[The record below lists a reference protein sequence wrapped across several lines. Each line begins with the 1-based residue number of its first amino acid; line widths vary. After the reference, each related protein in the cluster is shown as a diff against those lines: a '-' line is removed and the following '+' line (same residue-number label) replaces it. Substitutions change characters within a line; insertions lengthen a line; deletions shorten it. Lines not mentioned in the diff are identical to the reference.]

1 MMIYYPETGQGLVE
15 YAFLLVLIAIVVI
28 LAVAAF
34 GMGVGNMFSTVIAQF

>member
-1 MMIYYPETGQGLVE
+1 MNYYPERGQGLVE